1 MFVLKEIYGLFY
13 QKIQTIRRCTMRRS
27 LQIGGAFVGLI
38 VGAGFASGQE
48 IMQYFTSF
56 GTLGLIGGILASLAF
71 AFLGMTLAQLGSEM
85 QVASHKGV
93 IYQISGRYLGFIL
106 DFLITFFLFGVA
118 VVMFAGSGSTFNQM
132 FGIDPMIG
140 SIIMVGLTIATL
152 LLNVKNIIN
161 IIASVTPYLMGV
173 IFVILIYSIFTM
185 DLSWSQADSLAKEQ
199 PAAAGNWFI
208 GALLYVSYNIAAG
221 AALLIVMGGTEKNS
235 KVAGRGGI
243 FGGIMLGIL
252 IILINVAMFVKIDVV
267 AGVDM
272 PTLELANQIHPAVGV
287 LMSIALL
294 GMMYNTAVGMFYAFT
309 VRFFAP
315 ESKSFK
321 PAVIV
326 VGLAGFAASLV
337 GFTSLVGKVY
347 STMGYLGFALILV
360 VIVAWIRRK
369 KLKQAESMYFKHL
382 SNREVS

>member
-1 MFVLKEIYGLFY
+1 MK
-13 QKIQTIRRCTMRRS
+13 KS

-56 GTLGLIGGILASLAF
+56 GTMGLIGGIIASLAF
-71 AFLGMTLAQLGSEM
+71 AFLGMTLAQLGSDLQM
-85 QVASHKGV
+85 PSHKGV
-93 IYQISGRYLGFIL
+93 IYQISGRYLGVIL

-118 VVMFAGSGSTFNQM
+118 VVMFAGAGSTFNQM
-132 FGIDPMIG
+132 FGIDPMVG
-140 SIIMVGLTIATL
+140 SIIMVALTIATL

-161 IIASVTPYLMGV
+161 IIAIVTPYLMAI
-173 IFVILIYSIFTM
+173 IFVILMYSIFTM
-185 DLSWSQADSLAKEQ
+185 DISWSQADALAKEQ
-199 PAAAGNWFI
+199 TSAAGNWFI

-221 AALLIVMGGTEKNS
+221 AALLIVMGGTEKDR
-235 KVAGRGGI
+235 KVAGLGGI
-243 FGGIMLGIL
+243 IGGIMLGAL
-252 IILINVAMFVKIDVV
+252 IILINIAMFVKIDVV

-326 VGLAGFAASLV
+326 VGLLGFAASLI

-347 STMGYLGFALILV
+347 STMGYLGFALIV
-360 VIVAWIRRK
+360 VIVIAWLRRNK
-369 KLKQAESMYFKHL
+369 TKLA
-382 SNREVS
+382 